1 MNILVSACL
10 LGMHCRY
17 DGNGVMQ
24 EEMKRLSKEHN
35 LIPVCPEIYGGLST
49 PRDPAERVGER
60 IITKAGHDV
69 TAQYTKGAEEILALC
84 KFYDCHYAILKERS
98 PSCGYGKI
106 YDGTFSGK
114 LVDGNGVTAQLLSEQ
129 GVMVYGESRIEELIT
144 NINKC

>member
-10 LGMHCRY
+10 LGVHCRY

-24 EEMKRLSKEHN
+24 EALERLSKEHN

-49 PRDPAERVGER
+49 PRDPAERIGER
-60 IITKAGHDV
+60 IITKTGQDV
-69 TAQYTKGAEEILALC
+69 TAQYTKGAREILALC

-129 GVMVYGESRIEELIT
+129 GVKIYGESRIEELIT